1 MAAAL
6 GCLAFTAG
14 IAALLYAGVA
24 SLSAALRAE
33 LGADRWDVVAVHP
46 GSAQQPCRLG
56 ERECITSTDAS
67 AAAMIEL
74 RRVQEPAAQRGSLAT
89 VSRAAVSVRSLGRT
103 ARAELIGTHAALFVL
118 QALAVRAGRV
128 WTPGEET
135 AGKPIALVG
144 RALFDSLVPWRR
156 AAAGANDA
164 SANVMAMPPL
174 TIRIGR
180 TDLDVIGV
188 VESGAV
194 SSEQVDRAV
203 LVSRALFSRLHPWGT
218 APPTMYA
225 RAPAGGAAGSIGLL
239 DALRVLE
246 RRIPRFV
253 GQLTVRTTADELGDL
268 SLLEESLA
276 RGVLGLSVVLTLSAL
291 VAVAALMVTIARSH
305 RRTVG
310 LARAMGAT
318 RGVVAAQGA
327 LIGVMVAGAGV
338 ACGGLLAAV
347 GMSLLTRIADLPAV
361 TLADAFAAFAR
372 GAGPPM
378 LASVVTGT
386 VTFARLAWLRPA
398 RLLG

>member
-1 MAAAL
+1 MGAAL
-6 GCLAFTAG
+6 GSLAFTAG

-33 LGADRWDVVAVHP
+33 LGADRGDVIAVHP
-46 GSAQQPCRLG
+46 GSAQPSCRLG
-56 ERECITSTDAS
+56 ERECITSADAS
-67 AAAMIEL
+67 AAAMTEL
-74 RRVQEPAAQRGSLAT
+74 RRVQEPAAPRGSSAT
-89 VSRAAVSVRSLGRT
+89 VSRTVVSVRSRGRT
-103 ARAELIGTHAALFVL
+103 ARAEVIGTHAALFGL
-118 QALAVRAGRV
+118 QSLTVRAGRV

-144 RALFDSLVPWRR
+144 RLLFDSLVPWRS
-156 AAAGANDA
+156 AAGASKP
-164 SANVMAMPPL
+164 SAGVVTPPPL

-203 LVSRALFSRLHPWGT
+203 LVSRALFSRLHLWGT
-218 APPTMYA
+218 APPTLYA
-225 RAPAGGAAGSIGLL
+225 RAPTDGAAGTSGLL

-246 RRIPRFV
+246 RRIPRYA
-253 GQLTVRTTADELGDL
+253 GQLVVRTTADELGEL

-310 LARAMGAT
+310 IARAMGAT

-338 ACGGLLAAV
+338 VCGGLLAAV